1 MLPER
6 ESLKGYGTASPDA
19 DSAVRDR
26 LLADKIAQK
35 IVADLE
41 TKDVYEIARRSD
53 ISVVFERW
61 YPVTLGE
68 FDRKNRR
75 ITVNRNAAV
84 VAETIVAHELGHYFL
99 QDLAASEGVDI
110 ERLCDRFADALLR

>member
-1 MLPER
+1 MLCER
-6 ESLKGYGTASPDA
+6 ELLKRYGTALPDA
-19 DSAVRDR
+19 DSVARDH

-41 TKDVYEIARRSD
+41 TKDVYEIARQSD
-53 ISVVFERW
+53 ISVEFERW
-61 YPVTLGE
+61 FPVTLGE

-75 ITVNRNAAV
+75 IMINQDAPVAV
-84 VAETIVAHELGHYFL
+84 ETIVAHELGHYFL
-99 QDLAASEGVDI
+99 QDLVSGDSVDI

>member
-1 MLPER
+1 MLRER
-6 ESLKGYGTASPDA
+6 ESLKRCGTGLPDA
-19 DSAVRDR
+19 DSVARDQSLAV
-26 LLADKIAQK
+26 KIAQK

-41 TKDVYEIARRSD
+41 TRDVYEIARRSD

-75 ITVNRNAAV
+75 ITVNRNAPVAV
-84 VAETIVAHELGHYFL
+84 ETIVAHELGHYFL
-99 QDLAASEGVDI
+99 QDLVPGEGVDI